1 MKMKKKSENT
11 HFFLPFILQPVVDGC
26 SKLPIL
32 CVAPVM

>member
-1 MKMKKKSENT
+1 MKMKKNN
-11 HFFLPFILQPVVDGC
+11 FFLPFILQPVVDGC